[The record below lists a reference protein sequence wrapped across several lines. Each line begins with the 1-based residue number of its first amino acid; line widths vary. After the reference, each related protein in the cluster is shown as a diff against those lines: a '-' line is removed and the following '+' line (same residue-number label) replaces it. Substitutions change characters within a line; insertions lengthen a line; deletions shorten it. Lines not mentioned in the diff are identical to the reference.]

1 MPKVDPQDLEFGPKL
16 GFGATSSVC
25 KVKYK
30 PNNQDYA
37 LKIIKFTEQSSVIQT
52 IVNELHTQSKLDH
65 PNIVHLFSAFYYKKQ
80 IHILMQLIDGASLFD
95 YLNVIPTVPEQA
107 LGYLTWQSLQGLY
120 YLRTHHVIHRDLKPS
135 NILLSKNGQAKIAD
149 FGLAKELRESTQLVS
164 SFTGTI
170 CYMAPERLQE
180 RDYSFVS
187 DIWSL
192 GVIVYQCAYGEFP
205 LSKMFKKKIDYW
217 ELISISEQN
226 IDIQLPPQYSPDL
239 TTFLKKCL
247 QINPKER
254 ATVEMLL
261 TDPWV
266 QQFQDPSN
274 AIYLQQ
280 YIQQA
285 DKQKKIA
292 TNQRSD
298 ALHDFGF

>member
-1 MPKVDPQDLEFGPKL
+1 
-16 GFGATSSVC
+16 
-25 KVKYK
+25 
-30 PNNQDYA
+30 
-37 LKIIKFTEQSSVIQT
+37 
-52 IVNELHTQSKLDH
+52 
-65 PNIVHLFSAFYYKKQ
+65 
-80 IHILMQLIDGASLFD
+80 
-95 YLNVIPTVPEQA
+95 
-107 LGYLTWQSLQGLY
+107 
-120 YLRTHHVIHRDLKPS
+120 
-135 NILLSKNGQAKIAD
+135 
-149 FGLAKELRESTQLVS
+149 
-164 SFTGTI
+164 
-170 CYMAPERLQE
+170 MAPERLQE